1 MKDILSIIQDNFYL
15 AFMLIVILAVFL
27 GLGYFVVYKK
37 LLKGSK
43 SLSKRKVMIWFCLI
57 GYIIMVIGVT
67 FINRGARI
75 YGDTNLHL
83 FSSYREAWNS
93 FSVATWRFIYLNIFM
108 LVPLGILLPL
118 LNKRFQKLPCLVGA
132 AVLMTLMIETTQ
144 LVTGYGIFDLDDIF
158 NNVLG
163 AIIGYGV
170 VMLIITILENK
181 RGKFKRSVI
190 YLTPLIFVIVS
201 TFAIVGLYHAQE
213 FGNLSIA
220 HNYRIN
226 MRNIDLSLNIDL
238 EADVNEVFLDNEKYR
253 LEKVPIYRAPIYD
266 VNSGEAFFVDFL
278 KHKNIDSEIE
288 VDPYTDMAIYWSRG
302 EPSYSMWFDY
312 HGGSYQYSDFS
323 VFDVGIERGQTDE
336 ANLRKI
342 LANFAIVIPDE
353 AIFSVADDGIT
364 EGTYEWLI
372 ENKVDGES
380 ITNGKLTVDYY
391 NDDSVKQID
400 NQIITYQK
408 VNDVSIKSHE
418 EAYQELADGKFNLN
432 WPKDVRTIKI
442 EDVTLVYMLDTK
454 GFYQPIYNFS
464 SKVDGADTIIS
475 IPAIPR

>member
-1 MKDILSIIQDNFYL
+1 
-15 AFMLIVILAVFL
+15 ML
-27 GLGYFVVYKK
+27 
-37 LLKGSK
+37 
-43 SLSKRKVMIWFCLI
+43 M
-57 GYIIMVIGVT
+57 
-67 FINRGARI
+67 
-75 YGDTNLHL
+75 
-83 FSSYREAWNS
+83 
-93 FSVATWRFIYLNIFM
+93 
-108 LVPLGILLPL
+108 
-118 LNKRFQKLPCLVGA
+118 
-132 AVLMTLMIETTQ
+132 
-144 LVTGYGIFDLDDIF
+144 
-158 NNVLG
+158 
-163 AIIGYGV
+163 
-170 VMLIITILENK
+170 ITILENK

-190 YLTPLIFVIVS
+190 YLTPLILVIVS

-278 KHKNIDSEIE
+278 KHKNIDPEIE
-288 VDPYTDMAIYWSRG
+288 VDPYTDMAIYWSSG

-323 VFDVGIERGQTDE
+323 VFDVGIERAQTDE

-342 LANFAIVIPDE
+342 LADFAIAIPDE

-380 ITNGKLTVDYY
+380 ITNGKLTVEYY
-391 NDDSVKQID
+391 NDDSLKKIN
-400 NQIITYQK
+400 NQIIAYQK
-408 VNDVSIKSHE
+408 VKDVAIKSQE
-418 EAYQELADGKFNLN
+418 EAYQELVAGKFNLN
-432 WPKDVRTIKI
+432 ESNDVEVI
-442 EDVTLVYMLDTK
+442 EIEGVNLSYMLDSK
-454 GFYQPIYNFS
+454 GFYQPIYDFR
-464 SKVDGADTIIS
+464 SKVDGEDIIIS
-475 IPAIPR
+475 IPAR

>member
-1 MKDILSIIQDNFYL
+1 MRMKDILSIIQDNFYL

-132 AVLMTLMIETTQ
+132 AVLMTLMIETIQ

-190 YLTPLIFVIVS
+190 YLTPLILVIVS

-253 LEKVPIYRAPIYD
+253 LEKVPIY
-266 VNSGEAFFVDFL
+266 
-278 KHKNIDSEIE
+278 
-288 VDPYTDMAIYWSRG
+288 
-302 EPSYSMWFDY
+302 
-312 HGGSYQYSDFS
+312 
-323 VFDVGIERGQTDE
+323 
-336 ANLRKI
+336 
-342 LANFAIVIPDE
+342 
-353 AIFSVADDGIT
+353 
-364 EGTYEWLI
+364 
-372 ENKVDGES
+372 
-380 ITNGKLTVDYY
+380 
-391 NDDSVKQID
+391 
-400 NQIITYQK
+400 
-408 VNDVSIKSHE
+408 
-418 EAYQELADGKFNLN
+418 
-432 WPKDVRTIKI
+432 
-442 EDVTLVYMLDTK
+442 
-454 GFYQPIYNFS
+454 
-464 SKVDGADTIIS
+464 
-475 IPAIPR
+475 